1 MTIRLSKCSIDNNE
15 LDAIKSV
22 LSAEFFGTGPKTRE
36 FENNLKSFFNNS
48 DYDLVCTN
56 TGTSALQLALQ
67 ACNFKKGSEILV
79 PTLTYLASYQAITA
93 AGHKPI
99 SCDVNEFHGLL
110 SINDAQKR
118 ISRKTKAV
126 MLVHYNGYVGN
137 LEEYYRFAK
146 KNNIRVIEDAAHAFG
161 STYNNKLIGTTGDI
175 ACFSF
180 DGIKNITCGE
190 GGMIISK
197 DKKAINNIKDLRL
210 LGVIGDSKKR
220 VMKKRSWDFDV
231 KEQGWRYHMSNVM
244 AAIGLVQLKKF
255 PHFARKRQS
264 LAKYY
269 DQIFINHNNIITL
282 PRNYDKVVPHIYV
295 VIIDSM
301 KKRDDIQSSML
312 EKGIQVGCHYQPN
325 HLLSYY
331 KSYQKFPLPVSEL
344 IWPKLLTLPLH
355 PDISKDEIDYITSE
369 LIKLL

>member
-36 FENNLKSFFNNS
+36 FEDNLKSFFNNS

-99 SCDVNEFHGLL
+99 SCDVNESDGLL

-118 ISRKTKAV
+118 ISRKTKAM
-126 MLVHYNGYVGN
+126 MLVHYNGHVGN

-161 STYNNKLIGTTGDI
+161 STYKNKLIGTTGDI

-190 GGMIISK
+190 GGMVISK
-197 DKKAINNIKDLRL
+197 DKEAINNIKDLRL

-220 VMKKRSWDFDV
+220 AMKKRSWDFDV
-231 KEQGWRYHMSNVM
+231 KEQGWRYHMSDIM
-244 AAIGLVQLKKF
+244 ASIGIEQLKKF
-255 PHFARKRQS
+255 DKKFKKRRIDLNRYYRKKLKS
-264 LAKYY
+264 CKHVKLFET
-269 DQIFINHNNIITL
+269 DIDN
-282 PRNYDKVVPHIYV
+282 VVPHIFP
-295 VIIDSM
+295 IRI
-301 KKRDDIQSSML
+301 
-312 EKGIQVGCHYQPN
+312 EKNKLQILKEKLKNKNIETGIHYKPN
-325 HLLSYY
+325 HLLSYFKTRY
-331 KSYQKFPLPVSEL
+331 SLPNAEKIYEEL
-344 IWPKLLTLPLH
+344 ITLPFHVDLR
-355 PDISKDEIDYITSE
+355 KKEIDIICQT
-369 LIKLL
+369 IKKIN

>member
-1 MTIRLSKCSIDNNE
+1 MTDNLIRLSKTCIDEAEKRAVMKILDNE
-15 LDAIKSV
+15 YLGMGSEVQQFEKE
-22 LSAEFFGTGPKTRE
+22 LSKYFGRKA
-36 FENNLKSFFNNS
+36 
-48 DYDLVCTN
+48 VCVIN
-56 TGTSALQLALQ
+56 GTSALHLSLQ
-67 ACNFKKGSEILV
+67 CCDIGVGDEVLV
-79 PTLTYLASYQAITA
+79 PTLTYIASFQAISATGA
-93 AGHKPI
+93 IPI
-99 SCDVNEFHGLL
+99 ACDINKNSCLL
-110 SINDAQKR
+110 DLKDAEKR
-118 ISRKTKAV
+118 ITKNTKAI
-126 MLVHYNGYVGN
+126 MPVHYSGGVGDLDSIYKLSEKYN
-137 LEEYYRFAK
+137 L
-146 KNNIRVIEDAAHAFG
+146 RVIEDAAHAFG
-161 STYNNKLIGTTGDI
+161 TIYNDKRVGAFGDI

-180 DGIKNITCGE
+180 DGIKNITSGE
-190 GGMIISK
+190 GGCIVT
-197 DKKAINNIKDLRL
+197 DNNIILDRIQDARL
-210 LGVIGDSKKR
+210 LGVEKDTEKR
-220 VMKKRSWDFDV
+220 YNDKRSWNFDV
-231 KEQGWRYHMSNVM
+231 TDQGWRYHMSNIM
-244 AAIGLVQLKKF
+244 AGIGLAQLKKF

-312 EKGIQVGCHYQPN
+312 EKGIQVGFHYQPN